1 MDKSIHSSAF
11 PRRRV
16 CSVPGAAGP
25 STSSAYSPRVP
36 STTVSAIGPSRDIA
50 APAGFD
56 LTVFPLQIL
65 NRFAGDME
73 AQLHDLFAHQT
84 PQSVAPPMVTKPELL
99 KRKLSPPF
107 HLQSTVHAFTSTVE
121 ARQDQRPAGEEKRR
135 ILEAR
140 EERVLVLI
148 RRIAFFNHVVQPHV
162 EQIRFPERQTVD
174 VLPG

>member
-1 MDKSIHSSAF
+1 MDTSIHSSAF

-25 STSSAYSPRVP
+25 STSSAYSARVP

-56 LTVFPLQIL
+56 RTVFPRQML

-107 HLQSTVHAFTSTVE
+107 HLRST
-121 ARQDQRPAGEEKRR
+121 ARALRSKPRPQERR
-135 ILEAR
+135 QVLEAR
-140 EERVLVLI
+140 EERVLVLV
-148 RRIAFFNHVVQPHV
+148 RRVAFFNHVVQPHV
-162 EQIRFPERQTVD
+162 EQIRVPERLVVD

>member
-1 MDKSIHSSAF
+1 MDTSIHSSAF

-25 STSSAYSPRVP
+25 STSSAYSARVP

-56 LTVFPLQIL
+56 RTVFPRQML

-107 HLQSTVHAFTSTVE
+107 HLRSTAHALRSKPRPQE
-121 ARQDQRPAGEEKRR
+121 RRQV
-135 ILEAR
+135 LEAR
-140 EERVLVLI
+140 EERVLVLV
-148 RRIAFFNHVVQPHV
+148 RRVAFFNHVVQPHV
-162 EQIRFPERQTVD
+162 EQIRVPERLVVD

>member
-1 MDKSIHSSAF
+1 MDTSIHSSAF

-25 STSSAYSPRVP
+25 STSSAYSARVP

-56 LTVFPLQIL
+56 RTVFPRQML

-99 KRKLSPPF
+99 KRKLFPPF
-107 HLQSTVHAFTSTVE
+107 HLRSTAHALGVSHPL
-121 ARQDQRPAGEEKRR
+121 DHGLPA
-135 ILEAR
+135 
-140 EERVLVLI
+140 
-148 RRIAFFNHVVQPHV
+148 VQP
-162 EQIRFPERQTVD
+162 IRAADAR
-174 VLPG
+174 L